1 MEKQGKKGLFWKFI
15 HGIEVV
21 GNKLPHPFYLFSI
34 LIVVSLVLSVIFSGA
49 TTTYEKASSSGGEP
63 EVVEVTIKNL
73 INKETIT
80 NVTQNM
86 YSIYYNFSPMMM
98 MGLLQWV
105 CVYCEQHNRQEI
117 EQEPI
122 LNGAEG
128 GGFDE

>member
-73 INKETIT
+73 IN
-80 NVTQNM
+80 
-86 YSIYYNFSPMMM
+86 
-98 MGLLQWV
+98 
-105 CVYCEQHNRQEI
+105 
-117 EQEPI
+117 
-122 LNGAEG
+122 
-128 GGFDE
+128 